1 MGLPLMAA
9 FTQAMDVMDLK
20 RSFQI
25 LEVGYGASEKEVK
38 QAYRDLV
45 SVWHPD
51 RFSGN
56 PRLQARAQEKLK
68 EANAAYETLIPFY
81 HAGEGRGAS
90 AGTFRE
96 ETAESARMEREK
108 SGEVS
113 RTELFMETG
122 TEVVLT
128 LWSHLSKKV
137 GRILSEPGKRR

>member
-1 MGLPLMAA
+1 
-9 FTQAMDVMDLK
+9 MDLK

-25 LEVGYGASEKEVK
+25 LEVRYGASEKEVR

-56 PRLQARAQEKLK
+56 PRLQTRAEEKLK
-68 EANAAYETLIPFY
+68 EANAAYETLRSFY
-81 HAGEGRGAS
+81 HAGEGGS
-90 AGTFRE
+90 DSTGTSRE
-96 ETAESARMEREK
+96 KAAESARMEREK

-113 RTELFMETG
+113 RTELFVETG

-128 LWSHLSKKV
+128 LWSHLRKKM
-137 GRILSEPGKRR
+137 GRILSEPGTKR